1 MLIDPQSSLNHPVPR
16 SAKAHIIG
24 KAGANIKSLQE
35 ATGARIQ
42 LPKDDGVRVDEDD
55 DEDILVKI
63 EGTPFAIALAK
74 AAISKT
80 LNDRP
85 SNVNT
90 KVKNIPAEFYP
101 FISGANNAQASA
113 LEDAHGIQI
122 RVPAHTTS
130 TSKAPTAPAQGQ
142 RPVFAPA
149 TDNHITLA
157 GDRAAVSA
165 ARAEIE
171 RIVQQLKQQLILEQF
186 FLSKARHQYII
197 GERGIPHQD
206 FFAKTGCSII
216 IPGGDEEEISVV
228 GPSPE
233 QVQAAI
239 DHAMDLAGSMQSSS
253 FDISRAHRNT
263 AQDPRV
269 HARNVTQYLRD
280 RREIDRIE
288 KLHDTHIV
296 TPVNSQ
302 GADPWE
308 IFYRHGPNNIK
319 AQSEIIGIVNAHPPA
334 RVGSVPVDP
343 FYHAFI
349 KKDIIPAVKKDY
361 GVHVVVPAANE
372 TGAPVLLVFEG
383 KSDKDSEY
391 QVPRGVPNPA
401 ELKAFK
407 QGIDD
412 ARKHILDIINAQ
424 AHIISTEVEVPK
436 M

>member
-1 MLIDPQSSLNHPVPR
+1 
-16 SAKAHIIG
+16 
-24 KAGANIKSLQE
+24 
-35 ATGARIQ
+35 
-42 LPKDDGVRVDEDD
+42 
-55 DEDILVKI
+55 
-63 EGTPFAIALAK
+63 LAK
-74 AAISKT
+74 AAIGKT
-80 LNDRP
+80 LSERP

-90 KVKNIPAEFYP
+90 RLRNIPAEFYP
-101 FISGANNAQASA
+101 FISGPNNSQINA
-113 LEDAHGIQI
+113 LEENHGVRIQ
-122 RVPAHTTS
+122 VPTHDFAS
-130 TSKAPTAPAQGQ
+130 IQAPTAPAPGQ
-142 RPVFAPA
+142 RPNFTPSA
-149 TDNHITLA
+149 DNHITLA
-157 GDRAAVSA
+157 GDRAAVAA
-165 ARAEIE
+165 ARAEID
-171 RIVQQLKQQLILEQF
+171 QLAKRLQQQLILEQF

-197 GERGIPHQD
+197 GDRGVPHNE

-216 IPGGDEEEISVV
+216 IPNGEEEEISIV
-228 GPSPE
+228 GPSPQ

-239 DHAMDLAGSMQSSS
+239 EHAMDLAGSMQSSS

-263 AQDPRV
+263 AQDPRI

-349 KKDIIPAVKKDY
+349 KKEITPKVKNDY
-361 GVHVVVPAANE
+361 GVHVVVPAAHE

-383 KSDKDSEY
+383 EPGQSSDY
-391 QVPRGVPNPA
+391 QVPRGVPSPA
-401 ELKAFK
+401 ELKAFQ
-407 QGIDD
+407 QGVDD
-412 ARKHILDIINAQ
+412 ARKHILDIIKAQ
-424 AHIISTEVEVPK
+424 AEVISTEIDVDK
-436 M
+436 K

>member
-1 MLIDPQSSLNHPVPR
+1 MNHPVPR

-24 KAGANIKSLQE
+24 KGGANIKSLQE

-42 LPKDDGVRVDEDD
+42 LPKDDGARADDDD

-74 AAISKT
+74 AAIGKT
-80 LNDRP
+80 LSERP

-90 KVKNIPAEFYP
+90 RLRNIPAEFYP
-101 FISGANNAQASA
+101 FISGPNNSQINA
-113 LEDAHGIQI
+113 LEENHGVRIQ
-122 RVPAHTTS
+122 VPTHDFAS
-130 TSKAPTAPAQGQ
+130 LQAPTAPAPGK
-142 RPVFAPA
+142 RPNFTPSA
-149 TDNHITLA
+149 DNHITLA
-157 GDRAAVSA
+157 GDRAAVAA
-165 ARAEIE
+165 ARAEID
-171 RIVQQLKQQLILEQF
+171 QLAKRLQQQLILEQF

-197 GERGIPHQD
+197 GDRGVPHND

-216 IPGGDEEEISVV
+216 IPNGEEEEISIV
-228 GPSPE
+228 GPSPQ

-239 DHAMDLAGSMQSSS
+239 EHAMDLAGSMQSSS

-263 AQDPRV
+263 AQDPRI

-349 KKDIIPAVKKDY
+349 KKEITPKVKNDY
-361 GVHVVVPAANE
+361 GVHVVVPAAHE

-383 KSDKDSEY
+383 GPGQSNDY
-391 QVPRGVPNPA
+391 QVPRGVPSPA
-401 ELKAFK
+401 ELKAFQ
-407 QGIDD
+407 QGVDD
-412 ARKHILDIINAQ
+412 ARKHILDIIKAQ
-424 AHIISTEVEVPK
+424 AEVISTEIDVDK
-436 M
+436 K